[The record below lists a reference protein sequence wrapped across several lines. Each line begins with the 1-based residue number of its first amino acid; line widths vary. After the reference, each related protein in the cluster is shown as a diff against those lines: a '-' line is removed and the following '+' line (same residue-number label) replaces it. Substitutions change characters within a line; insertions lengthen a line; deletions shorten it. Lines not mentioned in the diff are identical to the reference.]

1 MDGGVFVFQAMF
13 CGTAITIVSGSVAER
28 MRFAGYLV
36 VALLLAGLI
45 YPLFGHWAW
54 NGAILGVKMGWLG
67 SRGFVDFAGATV
79 VHSVAGWVALAAVLC
94 IGPREG
100 RFPPGAPP
108 QKITGHNLP
117 VAMLGTVLLWF
128 GWFGFNGGS
137 ALTVN
142 DQVPIL
148 LANTLLAG
156 ASGLVVALAVG
167 WPLRG
172 RPDVDLVINGSLAGL
187 VAITAS
193 CNAISSASAICIG
206 GVGGLVML
214 ALDWLLA
221 RWHIDD
227 AVGAI
232 PVHAGG
238 GVWGTIAVAI
248 FGKAELLGT
257 NLNTAFQLGV
267 QLLGIAFCCAWAF
280 GLSYLILSM
289 VNRIFPLRVTLDQE
303 RIGLNVA
310 EHGAST
316 ELHDLFT
323 AMDHQARTGD
333 LNLQVPVEPFTE
345 VGQIADR
352 YNRVMAALREAVART
367 DAIASTAG
375 DAIITFAK
383 PSLEIL
389 TVNPSTELIFGY
401 PGGQLV
407 GRPFHMLLDISERL
421 SDGPMPEDDDG
432 RLARLIHDGGR
443 HEVLGRRADG
453 STFWLEAVVTE
464 VELDEA
470 SFYTGSLR
478 DVSERKAQT
487 EALKLARQQAEL
499 ASEAKSSFLSTM
511 SHELRTPMNAIIG
524 FTEIVME
531 RCEEVLPPRQ
541 YDNLGKVLVS
551 AEHLLSLINH
561 ILDLSKIEA
570 GHMEVHPTWVK
581 LGPVL
586 ETCLRTVEPLV
597 KHDRVQLILATD
609 VSQYALYTD
618 EEKLKQI
625 LMNLLSNAAKF
636 TEQGAIRITT
646 AARGD
651 TLSIAIADT
660 GIGIPDDA
668 VARVFDEFYQIDH
681 RRTRQYGGTGLGLS
695 IARHL
700 AHLLGGDLSVQS
712 IVGAGSTFTV
722 RLPHGSG
729 PCR

>member
-1 MDGGVFVFQAMF
+1 MLDAIWVLICAGLVFLMQAGFMCLESGSTRSKNSINVAFKNLTDIGISVVMFWAFGFALMFGTSQAGWIGTTGFLPTIGHTGVWSAAFFVFQTMF
-13 CGTAITIVSGSVAER
+13 CGTAITIVSGAVAER

-36 VALLLAGLI
+36 VALLLASLI
-45 YPLFGHWAW
+45 YPLFGHWVW
-54 NGAILGVKMGWLG
+54 NGIMSGAKTGWLG
-67 SRGFVDFAGATV
+67 MHGFVDFAGATV

-142 DQVPIL
+142 EQVPEL

-156 ASGLVVALAVG
+156 ASGLVAALAVG

-172 RPDVDLVINGSLAGL
+172 RPDVDLVIHGSLAGL

-193 CNAISSASAICIG
+193 CHVVSSSSAICIG
-206 GVGGLVML
+206 SVGGLVML
-214 ALDWLLA
+214 AVDRLLN

-227 AVGAI
+227 AVNAI
-232 PVHAGG
+232 PVHVGG
-238 GVWGTIAVAI
+238 GVWGSVAVAI
-248 FGKAELLGT
+248 FGQPERLGT
-257 NLNTAFQLGV
+257 GLDFAAQLGV
-267 QLLGIAFCCAWAF
+267 QLAGVVVCCVWAF
-280 GLSYLILSM
+280 GLSYVLLRLI
-289 VNRIFPLRVTLDQE
+289 NRKLPLRVTLEQE

-367 DAIASTAG
+367 EAIVSTAS

-383 PSLEIL
+383 PTLTIL

-401 PGGQLV
+401 AGTQLV
-407 GRPFHMLLDISERL
+407 GQPFDLLLDTPERVPPERMPHDAEPAA
-421 SDGPMPEDDDG
+421 SDGVVIQ
-432 RLARLIHDGGR
+432 LIHGGR
-443 HEVLGRRADG
+443 HEVVGRRSDG
-453 STFWLEAVVTE
+453 STFWLEAVVTQ
-464 VELDEA
+464 VALDDA
-470 SFYTGSLR
+470 SFYTGIFR
-478 DVSERKAQT
+478 DISERKAQT
-487 EALKLARQQAEL
+487 EELKAARQLAEL
-499 ASEAKSSFLSTM
+499 ASQAKSNFLSTM

-524 FTEIVME
+524 FTEVVME
-531 RCEEVLPPRQ
+531 RCEDLLPSRQ
-541 YDNLGKVLVS
+541 YDNLSRVLLS

-570 GHMEVHPTWVK
+570 GRMEVHHSRVT
-581 LGPVL
+581 LGP
-586 ETCLRTVEPLV
+586 
-597 KHDRVQLILATD
+597 
-609 VSQYALYTD
+609 
-618 EEKLKQI
+618 
-625 LMNLLSNAAKF
+625 LL
-636 TEQGAIRITT
+636 
-646 AARGD
+646 
-651 TLSIAIADT
+651 
-660 GIGIPDDA
+660 
-668 VARVFDEFYQIDH
+668 
-681 RRTRQYGGTGLGLS
+681 
-695 IARHL
+695 
-700 AHLLGGDLSVQS
+700 
-712 IVGAGSTFTV
+712 
-722 RLPHGSG
+722 
-729 PCR
+729 